1 MQDLPNGGGGTPQK
15 RQPCR
20 PMWQGGVLIRGG
32 GGADPSI
39 GPRALETLGTPL
51 GGSTNSWG
59 GGGGGG
65 VYKAGILQGGVQ
77 VRGNFHTDKQKKKK
91 TSGSGDS

>member
-1 MQDLPNGGGGTPQK
+1 MQGRMQALGGAHPESQR

-20 PMWQGGVLIRGG
+20 PMWQGGSANSGG

-51 GGSTNSWG
+51 VQIQNSIIYIDHARSLIMFFNS
-59 GGGGGG
+59 
-65 VYKAGILQGGVQ
+65 VSQS
-77 VRGNFHTDKQKKKK
+77 F
-91 TSGSGDS
+91 